1 MPDDFEM
8 PPGGLSIR
16 WPDPPLVQE
25 RRLHGPKME
34 TIAAF
39 ARANRFDR
47 IVLDSKPARLGIMA
61 TGKAYLDLRQALAD
75 LGMDDTKVRALGLR
89 IYKVTLTWPL
99 EVAGARV
106 CRGSAG
112 RAGRR
117 GKTQFRRGPA
127 CPHPL

>member
-1 MPDDFEM
+1 M

-16 WPDPPLVQE
+16 WPDPPLEAE

-34 TIAAF
+34 AVAAF

-75 LGMDDTKVRALGLR
+75 LASPMPRR
-89 IYKVTLTWPL
+89 RSW
-99 EVAGARV
+99 V
-106 CRGSAG
+106 CASTRW
-112 RAGRR
+112 R
-117 GKTQFRRGPA
+117 
-127 CPHPL
+127 